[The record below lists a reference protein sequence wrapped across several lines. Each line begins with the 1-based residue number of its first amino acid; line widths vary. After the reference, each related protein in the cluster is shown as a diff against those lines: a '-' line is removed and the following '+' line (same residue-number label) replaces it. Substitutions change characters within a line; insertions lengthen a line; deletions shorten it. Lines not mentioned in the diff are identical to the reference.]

1 MIHGIFL
8 ELKKKDKFMIETFG
22 LKVNFDKKESLDIS
36 IIYVKVQYR
45 IKRSVS
51 IFFYLQNQ

>member
-1 MIHGIFL
+1 
-8 ELKKKDKFMIETFG
+8 MIETFG

-36 IIYVKVQYR
+36 IIYVKV
-45 IKRSVS
+45 SVS